1 MFELIYGPSGSG
13 KSHML
18 TERIKNDIKDRK
30 GSVYLIVP
38 DQLVL
43 STERRMLSVLPAS
56 AQLSFN
62 VLSFSRLANLIFRK
76 YGGLSYNYVTP
87 GVKALVTW
95 LAIGEAAPALKQFA
109 LNSASDE
116 SLPRLIQAAIN
127 EFKAYSVS
135 PDLLGEAS
143 AEMPDGTPSAK
154 KLEDLALIYA
164 LYEEMLREKF
174 DDASDDLTKLDDILR
189 KNSYFS
195 GACVYFDAFVGFTA
209 QEFNIIRHIMAEA
222 DNVTVAL
229 CLDKPHT
236 LSPHFAT
243 SNDTALRL
251 RRMAAETCGSDC
263 IREYRLT
270 DVLRTDSDE
279 LLRIN
284 EDLWR
289 YELSESDVRN
299 GSGNGDKNG
308 AVEMYVC
315 SDPYEEAEMIANYI
329 QRSVMEGYRYKDIAV
344 IFRSASTRMGILD
357 TVLEKNG
364 IPFFMSQKT
373 DIMSKPIVK
382 LVTSALR
389 IYAFNYDLNDVM
401 SFFKTGLSGFPSV
414 DTDIFEDYCT
424 TWNIRGKK
432 FTKEWTAN
440 PDGYKREL
448 SERAENILK
457 KAEATRK
464 LFMDKLEPFC
474 ASLSNSKNVASICG
488 AIYDLLDTFKVT
500 DKLISLSQKEAS
512 LGFIKESDETLQ
524 LYNIMIRSLSDI
536 ANIVGDREMSV
547 SEFLTVFKL
556 VMSDTE
562 IGTIPTSSDAVT
574 VGSADLLRLNNVK
587 CVFVGGLCEG
597 EFPANVSDSPILSD
611 TDKAALAEKGIEL
624 SSSKSTEIS
633 DELFYAYNAL
643 TAPSEKLILSAP
655 EVDSGFAPNRL
666 SSVFERVRFLLPN
679 VKIYHYGKLPAEK
692 KYYSPRSALEGLIS
706 CDNDSSRS
714 SERKALEALDG
725 YPEMISLIEKKVTD
739 DKITLTK
746 HTVDTLFDKKLRLSQ
761 SKIEKYISCKLS
773 YYCEHILKLRS
784 HKKATFKMND
794 MGLFIHY
801 VLEHSMRYLLNKDG
815 FCGIN
820 DLSDAEVDGIVE
832 LTVNKFVAENYP
844 EEIKS
849 SGRMLHLIEKLQ
861 RLARLLIHGLVD
873 EFRDS
878 DFIPAFFELKI
889 GNKEL
894 GTAPLE
900 IPLENGKSVVISGVA
915 DRVDLYSVDCK
926 TYIRVVD
933 YKTGAKTF
941 ALSDIKKGRNLQ
953 TLLYLFALCKSS
965 ELSWLGKYG
974 GETVGD
980 DEFSLF
986 PAGAVYM
993 SSRIDTIHPENLLDE
1008 KEILRLASDSLVR
1021 KGVSTSKEDILKA
1034 ISHTLSKNI
1043 IPGGVKGSNKYLL
1056 SDDDF
1061 KALYC
1066 EIEDVIKNISLDMLT
1081 GDCSA
1086 RAYSSD
1092 SEEYPDEKSACA
1104 YCEMRAICRITSKS

>member
-13 KSHML
+13 KSKIL
-18 TERIKNDIKDRK
+18 TERIKKDIQDQKK
-30 GSVYLIVP
+30 SVYLIVP
-38 DQLVL
+38 EQLVL

-56 AQLSFN
+56 AQLNFN
-62 VLSFSRLANLIFRK
+62 VLSFSRLANLVFRK

-87 GVKALVTW
+87 GIKSLIVW
-95 LAIGEAAPALKQFA
+95 LAIREAAPALKQFPPD
-109 LNSASDE
+109 SASDE
-116 SLPRLIQAAIN
+116 SLPGLIQAAIN
-127 EFKAYSVS
+127 ELKAYSVS
-135 PDLLGEAS
+135 PDDLGLAAS
-143 AEMPDGTPSAK
+143 EIDSDTASRK
-154 KLEDLALIYA
+154 KLNDLALIYA

-174 DDASDDLTKLDDILR
+174 NDASDDLTKLNDILR
-189 KNSYFS
+189 KNRYFD
-195 GACVYFDAFVGFTA
+195 GAYVYFDAFIGFTA
-209 QEFNIIRHIMAEA
+209 QEFDIIKRISDQAA
-222 DNVTVAL
+222 NVTVAL

-236 LSPHFAT
+236 RQPHFAT

-251 RRMAAETCGSDC
+251 RRIASDSCSAEG
-263 IREYRLT
+263 IKEYRLT
-270 DVLRTDSDE
+270 NILRTNSQE
-279 LLRIN
+279 LLKIN
-284 EDLWR
+284 EELWR
-289 YELSESDVRN
+289 YELSESDRD
-299 GSGNGDKNG
+299 STDIHRDG

-329 QRSVMEGYRYKDIAV
+329 QRAVMEGYRYKDIAV

-389 IYAFNYDLNDVM
+389 IYAFNYELNDVM
-401 SFFKTGLSGFPSV
+401 SFFKTGLTGFSSM
-414 DTDIFEDYCT
+414 DIDIFEDYCT
-424 TWNIRGKK
+424 TWGIRGKG
-432 FTKEWTAN
+432 FSREWVAN

-448 SERAENILK
+448 NERSENILK
-457 KAEATRK
+457 IAEKIRK
-464 LFMDKLEPFC
+464 TFMNEIVEPFGN
-474 ASLSNSKNVASICG
+474 SLTGSKNVSEICG
-488 AIYDLLDTFKVT
+488 AIYRLLDTLKVT
-500 DKLISLSQKEAS
+500 DKLIELSKKEAS

-524 LYNIMIRSLSDI
+524 LYNIMIKSLSDI
-536 ANIVGDREMSV
+536 ANVIGDRKMTV
-547 SEFLTVFKL
+547 TEFLTVFKL

-574 VGSADLLRLNNVK
+574 VGSADLLRLNDIK

-597 EFPANVSDSPILSD
+597 EFPASVSDSPILSD
-611 TDKAALAEKGIEL
+611 ADKATLSEKGIEL
-624 SSSKSTEIS
+624 SANKSAEMS

-643 TAPSEKLILSAP
+643 TAASDKLILSAP
-655 EVDSGFAPNRL
+655 ETDSGFSPNRL

-679 VKIYHYGKLPAEK
+679 VSVYHYGKLPAEK
-692 KYYSPRSALEGLIS
+692 KYYSPRSAFENLA
-706 CDNDSSRS
+706 SRNGVVYRS
-714 SERKALEALDG
+714 PEKSALEELDG
-725 YPEMISLIEKKVTD
+725 YSNMISLLDKKITD
-739 DKITLTK
+739 DRITLSK
-746 HTVDTLFDKKLRLSQ
+746 HTVDMLFGKKVRLSQ

-773 YYCEHILKLRS
+773 YYCDHILKLRS

-801 VLEHSMRYLLNKDG
+801 ILEHSMRYLLDKDG

-820 DLSDAEVDGIVE
+820 ELDDAEIDGIVE
-832 LTVNKFVAENYP
+832 IIVNKFVAENYP
-844 EEIKS
+844 EEIRS
-849 SGRMLHLIEKLQ
+849 SGRMMHLVEKLQ
-861 RLARLLIHGLVD
+861 RLARLLVHGLVA

-889 GNKEL
+889 GNREL

-900 IPLENGKSVVISGVA
+900 IPLENGKSVVINGIA
-915 DRVDLYSVDCK
+915 DRVDLYSTDGK
-926 TYIRVVD
+926 TYVRVVD

-941 ALSDIKKGRNLQ
+941 AFSDIKKGRNLQ
-953 TLLYLFALCKSS
+953 TLLYLFALCKGS

-974 GETVGD
+974 DESVGD
-980 DEFSLF
+980 DEFRLF

-993 SSRIDTIHPENLLDE
+993 SSRIDTIHPDNIIDENE
-1008 KEILRLASDSLVR
+1008 VIKLASESLVR

-1043 IPGGVKGSNKYLL
+1043 IPGGVKSSNKYLL

-1061 KALYC
+1061 KALYR
-1066 EIEDVIKNISLDMLT
+1066 EIEEVIRNISLDMLT

-1086 RAYSSD
+1086 RAYSSEF
-1092 SEEYPDEKSACA
+1092 EEYPDEKNTCA
-1104 YCEMRAICRITSKS
+1104 YCEMKSICRRTLKS